1 MKAEKPVLTGLIGRG
16 IQLSR
21 SPAMHEAEGTAQG
34 LRYIYR
40 LIDTDLIDPAIC
52 LGEILRAA
60 EICGFA
66 GVNITYPFKVEVV
79 AHLDELSEAAR
90 LVGAVNT
97 VVFRDGRRSGH
108 NTDFWGFAESFR
120 RDMAGARRARV
131 LLIGAGGAGAAVAH
145 ALIRCGVQE
154 LLVSDIDPERACQ
167 LAQAVCAAYGDGRAT
182 AFGDVATAMA
192 EMPDGL
198 VNATPVGMASAP
210 GCPIAETLITPAMW
224 VADVIYFPLETEL
237 LRIARQKG
245 CRTLPGF
252 GMAVFQAVRAFEL
265 FTGIETAS
273 ERMEAT
279 FRTFDTDA
287 PADARK
293 EPE

>member
-120 RDMAGARRARV
+120 RDMAGPPRGRGRVIGARRARR
-131 LLIGAGGAGAAVAH
+131 GVAQ